1 VYLRLNAPA
10 PRGSINADLSSLRRP
25 AVDDF
30 GSKCVELGDGLLP
43 DDVVGVLASL
53 VAAAGEVLLVEV

>member
-30 GSKCVELGDGLLP
+30 GSKCVELGDGLHQCIN
-43 DDVVGVLASL
+43 GACT
-53 VAAAGEVLLVEV
+53 VAVKVT